1 MNDRRSSRG
10 LKAADLRR
18 GPARWALMAPLA
30 LFMGAFFVI
39 PVALMAVFSFRP
51 SLRGGPSNWDWR
63 PTLEHYRNVLGSDS
77 FLPLLGRSVLTAMLV
92 ASLVTVLA
100 YPVAYFLAFR
110 AGKRAGAL
118 LTILIIPFWISYLLR
133 IISWKVLLG
142 PTGAINS
149 FFSWMGL
156 VDEPVTI
163 LLYSRTAVV
172 ITLIYVWL
180 PFVSLPIYATLLR
193 LDRRL
198 LEAASNLGAP
208 PATAFRRVTLPLS
221 LPGVAAAFLMVFIPT
236 VGEYVAPLLVG
247 GSQGALYGN
256 IVEIFFGDGIN
267 WPLGSALAMVM
278 ATGVLILFFVL
289 SRTPP
294 VRRFISEL

>member
-1 MNDRRSSRG
+1 MR
-10 LKAADLRR
+10 AANLRR
-18 GPARWALMAPLA
+18 GPARWALVLPLVIFLA
-30 LFMGAFFVI
+30 AFFLI
-39 PVALMAVFSFRP
+39 PVALMGVFSFRP
-51 SLRGGPSNWDWR
+51 SLRGGAATWDWE
-63 PTLEHYRNVLGSDS
+63 PVLDHYRTIAASES
-77 FLPLLGRSVLTAMLV
+77 FLALLGKSVLIAVLV
-92 ASLVTVLA
+92 GVVATTLA

-110 AGKRAGAL
+110 AGRKAGLL
-118 LTILIIPFWISYLLR
+118 LTILIIPFWVSYLLR

-149 FFSWMGL
+149 FLVWLGL
-156 VDEPVTI
+156 VGEPVTI

-172 ITLIYVWL
+172 ITLVYVWL
-180 PFVSLPIYATLLR
+180 PFVALPIYATMLR
-193 LDRRL
+193 IDRRL

-208 PATAFRRVTLPLS
+208 PAAAFRRVTLPLS

-256 IVEIFFGDGIN
+256 IIEIFFGDGIN

-278 ATGVLILFFVL
+278 AVGILALLFVL
-289 SRTPP
+289 TRTRP
-294 VRRFISEL
+294 VRRLLDDL

>member
-1 MNDRRSSRG
+1 MRA
-10 LKAADLRR
+10 AADLRR
-18 GPARWALMAPLA
+18 GPARWALVLPLVIF
-30 LFMGAFFVI
+30 LGVFFLV
-39 PVALMAVFSFRP
+39 PVALMGVFSFRP
-51 SLRGGPSNWDWR
+51 SLRGGVANWDWD
-63 PTLEHYRNVLGSDS
+63 PVLDHYRTIAASES
-77 FLPLLGRSVLTAMLV
+77 FLPLLGKSVLIALLV
-92 ASLVTVLA
+92 GVVATTLA

-110 AGKRAGAL
+110 AGRKAGLL
-118 LTILIIPFWISYLLR
+118 LTILIIPFWVSYLLR

-149 FFSWMGL
+149 FLAWLGL
-156 VDEPVTI
+156 IDQPVTI

-172 ITLIYVWL
+172 ITLVYVWL
-180 PFVSLPIYATLLR
+180 PFVALPIYATMLR
-193 LDRRL
+193 IDRRL

-256 IVEIFFGDGIN
+256 IIEIFFGDGIN

-278 ATGVLILFFVL
+278 AIGILALLFVL
-289 SRTPP
+289 TRTRP
-294 VRRFISEL
+294 VRRLLDDL